1 MEDINPITG
10 IAIDRNISKISIIGI
25 KDEPGIAANLLKPLS
40 DEGISVDVIVQNSSI
55 NGNTDFTFT
64 VSDSDLNRATKLIE
78 NQNEISYS
86 QVITGK
92 GLSKVSLVGT
102 GMQNSPGYASKMFK
116 TLADSNVNIDMI
128 TTSEIRITVIIK
140 SELVEIAVSNLH
152 KSFNLDKS

>member
-1 MEDINPITG
+1 M
-10 IAIDRNISKISIIGI
+10 
-25 KDEPGIAANLLKPLS
+25 
-40 DEGISVDVIVQNSSI
+40 
-55 NGNTDFTFT
+55 
-64 VSDSDLNRATKLIE
+64 

>member
-1 MEDINPITG
+1 MK
-10 IAIDRNISKISIIGI
+10 SLISIT
-25 KDEPGIAANLLKPLS
+25 AL
-40 DEGISVDVIVQNSSI
+40 SSI
-55 NGNTDFTFT
+55 LFGTF
-64 VSDSDLNRATKLIE
+64 DLNRATKLIE
-78 NQNEISYS
+78 NQDVITYK

-116 TLADSNVNIDMI
+116 TLADCKVNIDMI